1 MLTLL
6 YSFVKIKNDQIWLV
20 HYYVYYVFTFY
31 MTFAVYYIILYLL
44 NNLAVLRLIFVIAC
58 FLFFLVLIVKNF
70 ILICKECRHVAH
82 RHDARFVVSDRDIV
96 LSSKNFLNISEPK
109 RMKKTIIH
117 LAWFF
122 LTLIFIIVYVQYA
135 FHLLFL
141 FRVIV
146 MCHYSFTIYTY
157 PWLSHDDI

>member
-31 MTFAVYYIILYLL
+31 MTFAVYYIILYLS

-82 RHDARFVVSDRDIV
+82 RHDSSLSRDSCL
-96 LSSKNFLNISEPK
+96 LSSKKSLNISEPLVNEEK
-109 RMKKTIIH
+109 EH
-117 LAWFF
+117 PSAWFF

-141 FRVIV
+141 FRAYCNV
-146 MCHYSFTIYTY
+146 
-157 PWLSHDDI
+157 PL